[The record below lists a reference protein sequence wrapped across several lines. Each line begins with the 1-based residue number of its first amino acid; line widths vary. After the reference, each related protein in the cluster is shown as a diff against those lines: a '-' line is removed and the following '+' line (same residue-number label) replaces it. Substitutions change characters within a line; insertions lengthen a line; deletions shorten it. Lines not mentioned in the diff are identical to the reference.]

1 MREMEGYRFVHARNV
16 EFRDVDRAGHVNN
29 AVYVTYLETARIAYL
44 VEVLGADFAYG
55 LSLILAS
62 ITVDFRSSAH
72 FPERLEIGA
81 RVTRVGTKSFVME
94 HEIRG
99 GDARLV
105 LEASSVLVA
114 YDYEANSSM
123 AVPED
128 WRTRLAAY
136 EERSSVAT

>member
-1 MREMEGYRFVHARNV
+1 MREMEGYRFVHARDV
-16 EFRDVDRAGHVNN
+16 EFRDVDAAAHVNN

-44 VEVLGADFAYG
+44 VEALGADFAYE
-55 LSLILAS
+55 LSIILANLA
-62 ITVDFRSSAH
+62 VDFRSPAR

-94 HEIRG
+94 HEIYG
-99 GDARLV
+99 GDGRLV

-114 YDYEANSSM
+114 YDYEANASM
-123 AVPED
+123 PVPED
-128 WRTRLAAY
+128 WRTRLDAY

>member
-1 MREMEGYRFVHARNV
+1 MREMEGYRFVHGRDV
-16 EFRDVDRAGHVNN
+16 EFRDVDAAGHVNN
-29 AVYVTYLETARIAYL
+29 AVYLTYLETARIAYL
-44 VEVLGADFAYG
+44 VEALGADFAYE

-62 ITVDFRSSAH
+62 ITVDFRSAAR
-72 FPERLEIGA
+72 FPERLEVGA

-99 GDARLV
+99 GDGRLV

-114 YDYEANSSM
+114 YDYDADASM
-123 AVPED
+123 PVPED
-128 WRTRLAAY
+128 WRTRLDAY

>member
-1 MREMEGYRFVHARNV
+1 MREMEGYRFVHARDV
-16 EFRDVDRAGHVNN
+16 EFRDVDAADHVNN
-29 AVYVTYLETARIAYL
+29 AVYLTYLETARIAYL
-44 VEVLGADFAYG
+44 VEALGADFAYE

-62 ITVDFRSSAH
+62 ITVDFRSPAR

-81 RVTRVGTKSFVME
+81 RVTHVGTKSFDME

-99 GDARLV
+99 GDGRLV

-114 YDYEANSSM
+114 YDYEADASM
-123 AVPED
+123 PVPED
-128 WRTRLAAY
+128 WRARLAAY

>member
-1 MREMEGYRFVHARNV
+1 MREMEGYRFVHARDV
-16 EFRDVDRAGHVNN
+16 EFRDVDAADHVNN
-29 AVYVTYLETARIAYL
+29 AVYLTYLETARIAYL
-44 VEVLGADFAYG
+44 VEALGADFAYE

-62 ITVDFRSSAH
+62 ITVDFRSPAR

-81 RVTRVGTKSFVME
+81 RVTSVGTKSFVME

-99 GDARLV
+99 GDGRLV

-114 YDYEANSSM
+114 YDYEADASM
-123 AVPED
+123 PVPED
-128 WRTRLAAY
+128 WRARLAAY

>member
-1 MREMEGYRFVHARNV
+1 MREMEGYRFVHGRDV
-16 EFRDVDRAGHVNN
+16 EFRDVDAADHVNN
-29 AVYVTYLETARIAYL
+29 AVYLTYLETARIAYL
-44 VEVLGADFAYG
+44 VEALGADFAYE

-62 ITVDFRSSAH
+62 ITVDFRSPAR
-72 FPERLEIGA
+72 FPEKLEIGA

-99 GDARLV
+99 GDGRLV

-114 YDYEANSSM
+114 YDYDADASM
-123 AVPED
+123 PIPED
-128 WRTRLAAY
+128 WRTRLDAY

>member
-1 MREMEGYRFVHARNV
+1 MREMEGYRFVHARDV

-44 VEVLGADFAYG
+44 VEVLGADFASE
-55 LSLILAS
+55 LSLILAN
-62 ITVDFRSSAH
+62 ITVDFRSPAR
-72 FPERLEIGA
+72 FPERLETGA

-99 GDARLV
+99 DDGRLV

-114 YDYEANSSM
+114 YDYEGDASM

-128 WRTRLAAY
+128 WRTRVAAY

>member
-1 MREMEGYRFVHARNV
+1 MRKMEGYRFVYTRGV
-16 EFRDVDRAGHVNN
+16 EFRDVDAADHVNN
-29 AVYVTYLETARIAYL
+29 AVYLTYLETARIAYL
-44 VEVLGADFAYG
+44 VEALGADFAYE
-55 LSLILAS
+55 LSLILAN
-62 ITVDFRSSAH
+62 ITVDFRSPAR
-72 FPERLEIGA
+72 FPERLQIGA

-94 HEIRG
+94 HEIRD
-99 GDARLV
+99 GDGRLV

-114 YDYEANSSM
+114 YDYKANASM

>member
-1 MREMEGYRFVHARNV
+1 MRKMEGYRFVYTRDV
-16 EFRDVDRAGHVNN
+16 EFRDVDAADHVNN
-29 AVYVTYLETARIAYL
+29 AVYLTYLETARIAYL
-44 VEVLGADFAYG
+44 VEALGADFAYE
-55 LSLILAS
+55 LSLILAN
-62 ITVDFRSSAH
+62 ITVDFRSPAR
-72 FPERLEIGA
+72 FPERLQIGA

-94 HEIRG
+94 HEIRD
-99 GDARLV
+99 GDGRLV

-114 YDYEANSSM
+114 YDYKANASM

>member
-1 MREMEGYRFVHARNV
+1 MRKMEGYRFVHTRDV
-16 EFRDVDRAGHVNN
+16 EFRDVDAADHVNN
-29 AVYVTYLETARIAYL
+29 AVYLTYLETARIAYL
-44 VEVLGADFAYG
+44 VEALGADFAYE
-55 LSLILAS
+55 LSLILAN
-62 ITVDFRSSAH
+62 ITVDFRSPAR

-94 HEIRG
+94 HEVRG
-99 GDARLV
+99 GDGRLV

-114 YDYEANSSM
+114 YDYEANASM

>member
-1 MREMEGYRFVHARNV
+1 MRKMEGYRFVYTRGV
-16 EFRDVDRAGHVNN
+16 EFRDVDAADHVNN
-29 AVYVTYLETARIAYL
+29 AVYLTYLETARIAYL
-44 VEVLGADFAYG
+44 VEALGADFAYE
-55 LSLILAS
+55 LSLILAN
-62 ITVDFRSSAH
+62 ITVDFRSPAH
-72 FPERLEIGA
+72 FPERLQIGA

-94 HEIRG
+94 HEIRD
-99 GDARLV
+99 GDGRLV

-114 YDYEANSSM
+114 YDYKANASM